1 MLNGHLVEEVGRDQ
15 EAMAMIKLL
24 ADQPDFLGLMRS
36 LVDGTYP
43 VFEAKCHTLV
53 TLSRDAFLRGFM
65 AQIVE
70 EAARAAAAPMP
81 GRKPNGLLRAVA
93 AELVEYGT
101 ERTFTTRD
109 IVRSLE
115 ARGHPFF
122 SRLPRQSVYFALRAL
137 EKAGR
142 VEIVIRGHGRLMN
155 MYRAVEGPQS
165 VLYAEEAIH
174 AG

>member
-15 EAMAMIKLL
+15 AAMAMIKLL
-24 ADQPDFLGLMRS
+24 AEEPAYLGLMRA
-36 LVDGTYP
+36 LVDGTFP
-43 VFEAKCHTLV
+43 VFEAKCLTLV
-53 TLSRDAFLRGFM
+53 ALSKDTFLRGVM

-70 EAARAAAAPMP
+70 ESARAAAAPMP

-93 AELVEYGT
+93 AQLVDYGT

-109 IVRSLE
+109 IVRSLQG
-115 ARGHPFF
+115 RGHPFV
-122 SRLPRQSVYFALRAL
+122 SRSPRQSVYFALRAL

-155 MYRAVEGPQS
+155 TYRAVEGSQS